1 MPSNVMPSNVVPSN
15 VTWFER
21 LMYVG
26 VLLSLAD
33 IYVTSRHEQ
42 ITFPSAEG
50 WVAVGTGAILTALY
64 VGLIWL
70 VARRRKGW
78 VRYVLVALLVLT
90 VAAVLMSLS
99 NDIRQQPVGFAVNV
113 LDCLAEG
120 VALYLVFTG
129 NARPWFTSA
138 ISAAAKTTAPG

>member
-1 MPSNVMPSNVVPSN
+1 MPSNVMPSN

-42 ITFPSAEG
+42 ITFPSAE
-50 WVAVGTGAILTALY
+50 
-64 VGLIWL
+64 
-70 VARRRKGW
+70 GW

-138 ISAAAKTTAPG
+138 ISAAAKTSAPG